1 MEKQAY
7 NPLVSSRPSDT
18 GVTVSLHPLVLLTA
32 SDQITRHRVRS
43 DTDPIA
49 GILLGQQKGRNLT
62 AEHAF
67 PAGFDKTAEGTW
79 TFKQPW
85 LEERIQQFRDV
96 HKAPALDVVGWFT
109 LCPESGPLPELVPF
123 QKLLTAVYSDSA
135 ILLTIHPEAFQP
147 SQAVN
152 QKLPISVYESI
163 VEAEQTKDEASMQ
176 VDGEEKGMSDLK
188 FRPVP
193 YTVETDEAEMI
204 AIDYVA
210 KGAGSAAALSD
221 TSTSK
226 QQPKTESSQSTATA
240 SDSGKGK
247 APASTDH
254 TDSKPITNGI
264 HTPLDTLTTEELD
277 SLATLTTRLNS
288 VKMLQSRLTILSTF
302 LSTLPPSYLTTPSL
316 PPTPTSPSP
325 SHLPHLRSIQSL
337 LTRLSLL
344 TPPQPLDPTS
354 SPSALEQ
361 AQQAQANDA
370 RLTQVLGLLN
380 HDVQALSELGRKFS
394 TVEQNKTGKK
404 GGKGMGGSVEDMMG
418 IAGSIYAGGGGGG
431 GGGGKGGMM
440 V

>member
-1 MEKQAY
+1 MYQQSE
-7 NPLVSSRPSDT
+7 NPLVSSKPSDT

-43 DTDPIA
+43 DTEPIA
-49 GILLGQQKGRNLT
+49 GILLGQQNGRNLT

-67 PAGFDKTAEGTW
+67 PAGFKKTAEGKW

-123 QKLLTAVYSDSA
+123 QKLLTAVYNDSA

-152 QKLPISVYESI
+152 QRLPISVYESI
-163 VEAEQTKDEASMQ
+163 VEAEPTKDETFMQ
-176 VDGEEKGMSDLK
+176 VDGEEKGTSDLK

-221 TSTSK
+221 TATDK
-226 QQPKTESSQSTATA
+226 QQSTTETSQNNETA
-240 SDSGKGK
+240 SDSAKGK
-247 APASTDH
+247 APASTSE
-254 TDSKPITNGI
+254 TDSKPTTNGV
-264 HTPLDTLTTEELD
+264 HTPLDALTTEEQD
-277 SLATLTTRLNS
+277 TLATLTTRLNS
-288 VKMLQSRLTILSTF
+288 VKMLQSRLTILTTF
-302 LSTLPPSYLTTPSL
+302 LSTLPPSHLTTPSL
-316 PPTPTSPSP
+316 PLTPTSPST

-344 TPPQPLDPTS
+344 TPPQSLDPTS
-354 SPSALEQ
+354 APSSLEQ

-394 TVEQNKTGKK
+394 TIEQNKMGKK
-404 GGKGMGGSVEDMMG
+404 GGKGMGGSVEEMMG
-418 IAGSIYAGGGGGG
+418 LGGSIYGGGGGG
-431 GGGGKGGMM
+431 GGGGGRGGMM